1 MPSRACRCVAPC
13 GVASAGSWGRRK
25 ARTIA
30 TDGGSFGFGFLPITN
45 SNREMTFCRTM
56 VEFWLTNLEKQKLP
70 TGLPAGPRSLPPHF
84 GPFYPQVD
92 RFFAIKFLW
101 TNGGQRSTWDEL
113 YFSRTFQEFGQ
124 TDCA

>member
-13 GVASAGSWGRRK
+13 GVASAGSWGRHE

-30 TDGGSFGFGFLPITN
+30 RPTTGTANFFWFSANRKLH
-45 SNREMTFCRTM
+45 NREMTFCRTH
-56 VEFWLTNLEKQKLP
+56 VEFWPTNLEKQKLP

-92 RFFAIKFLW
+92 RFFANKISL
-101 TNGGQRSTWDEL
+101 DER
-113 YFSRTFQEFGQ
+113 RTTEHLG
-124 TDCA
+124 

>member
-70 TGLPAGPRSLPPHF
+70 TGLPPSGDLSRRTSVPSN
-84 GPFYPQVD
+84 PQVD
-92 RFFAIKFLW
+92 RFFANQISL
-101 TNGGQRSTWDEL
+101 DER
-113 YFSRTFQEFGQ
+113 RTTEQLG
-124 TDCA
+124 

>member
-13 GVASAGSWGRRK
+13 GVASAGSWGRHE

-30 TDGGSFGFGFLPITN
+30 RPTTGTKKFLPITN

-70 TGLPAGPRSLPPHF
+70 TGLPPSGDLSRRTSVPSIHSWTAFSP
-84 GPFYPQVD
+84 
-92 RFFAIKFLW
+92 IKFLW
-101 TNGGQRSTWDEL
+101 TNGGQRSN
-113 YFSRTFQEFGQ
+113 
-124 TDCA
+124 

>member
-13 GVASAGSWGRRK
+13 GVASAGSWGRHE
-25 ARTIA
+25 ARTISRPMRGQPKKIGCQSQTPTA
-30 TDGGSFGFGFLPITN
+30 RRPFA
-45 SNREMTFCRTM
+45 RTM

-92 RFFAIKFLW
+92 RFFANKISL
-101 TNGGQRSTWDEL
+101 DER
-113 YFSRTFQEFGQ
+113 RTTEHLEELVRMPNPS
-124 TDCA
+124 

>member
-1 MPSRACRCVAPC
+1 M
-13 GVASAGSWGRRK
+13 
-25 ARTIA
+25 
-30 TDGGSFGFGFLPITN
+30 TN

-70 TGLPAGPRSLPPHF
+70 TGLPAGPHLSRRTSVPSIHRWTAFSP
-84 GPFYPQVD
+84 
-92 RFFAIKFLW
+92 IKS
-101 TNGGQRSTWDEL
+101 NGGQRSTWDEL

>member
-30 TDGGSFGFGFLPITN
+30 RPTTGTAKKFLPMTN

-92 RFFAIKFLW
+92 RFFAKKISL
-101 TNGGQRSTWDEL
+101 DER
-113 YFSRTFQEFGQ
+113 RTTEHLG
-124 TDCA
+124 